1 MAKVKCANCINERIY
16 GLNFTDGV
24 SEDFEDV
31 ELLGRLMA
39 KGYELLTEA
48 TEETAETED
57 SEETAESIET
67 EELEEEIP
75 VTNKKNSK
83 KK

>member
-1 MAKVKCANCINERIY
+1 MAKVKCANRINERIY

-31 ELLGRLMA
+31 ELLGRLIA

-48 TEETAETED
+48 PED
-57 SEETAESIET
+57 FSESIEIEEPEI
-67 EELEEEIP
+67 EELEKEEVP
-75 VTNKKNSK
+75 VTNKKNPK

>member
-1 MAKVKCANCINERIY
+1 MAKVKCANRINERIY

-31 ELLGRLMA
+31 ELLGRLIA

-48 TEETAETED
+48 PED
-57 SEETAESIET
+57 FSDSIET
-67 EELEEEIP
+67 EEPEIEEPEIEEVP